1 MSKYKIAIMGSREA
15 ILGFKALGLET
26 MYENDPAKTAESLF
40 SIKKEKVEVDGA
52 RPDGSVGR
60 ESKNKYAIVF
70 VMEDLMEE
78 ITPDEYKRLT
88 ADPLPAIIPLPSHLG
103 STGYGLKKLKL
114 IVEKAVGMDIL
125 N

>member
-1 MSKYKIAIMGSREA
+1 MDYKIAIMGSREA
-15 ILGFKALGLET
+15 ILGFKALGLEPV
-26 MYENDPAKTAESLF
+26 YSNDPTKTAEMLF
-40 SIKKEKVEVDGA
+40 SIKKEKVEVNG
-52 RPDGSVGR
+52 

-70 VMEDLMEE
+70 VMEDLMEG
-78 ITPDEYKRLT
+78 ITSEDYKKLT
-88 ADPLPAIIPLPSHLG
+88 SDPLPAIIPLPSHLG